1 MKTISKLKSVLVLMV
16 FAAAIFSCSDS
27 NETDYT
33 GVNSIYVKT
42 SEAPVMIASDSTP
55 LKGSLTFTRAYD
67 QPVALEMTVKYQ
79 TEGVKDL
86 VTIRP
91 AVVTLPAGSRSV
103 DFEVVSNKKEISEA
117 VLIEIS
123 VKEPLP
129 QNDMQ
134 VKETLRVNVKPYLTA
149 EDLTMEQQALL
160 EGYKNKGVDLTKW
173 IGVIPVK
180 VTVDVPPTEGLASL
194 VDGMK
199 KTYESKSVITLS
211 EYATVDQPILKITEN
226 PMGLTEFLYDIL
238 RKETVCNLSL
248 IHI

>member
-134 VKETLRVNVKPYLTA
+134 VKETLRVNVKPYLTC
-149 EDLTMEQQALL
+149 LL
-160 EGYKNKGVDLTKW
+160 YTSPSPRDRG
-173 IGVIPVK
+173 
-180 VTVDVPPTEGLASL
+180 
-194 VDGMK
+194 
-199 KTYESKSVITLS
+199 
-211 EYATVDQPILKITEN
+211 
-226 PMGLTEFLYDIL
+226 
-238 RKETVCNLSL
+238 
-248 IHI
+248 

>member
-173 IGVIPVK
+173 MKDFRLTDWLPTTKKEMELRGRDY
-180 VTVDVPPTEGLASL
+180 VDVILFSGDAYVDHPSFRRGCHRARFGSRRLPGGDCSPTGPA
-194 VDGMK
+194 
-199 KTYESKSVITLS
+199 
-211 EYATVDQPILKITEN
+211 
-226 PMGLTEFLYDIL
+226 
-238 RKETVCNLSL
+238 R
-248 IHI
+248 

>member
-1 MKTISKLKSVLVLMV
+1 MNHIKTKIMKTISKLKSVLVLMV

-149 EDLTMEQQALL
+149 EDLPIEQQALL
-160 EGYKNKGVDLTKW
+160 
-173 IGVIPVK
+173 
-180 VTVDVPPTEGLASL
+180 
-194 VDGMK
+194 
-199 KTYESKSVITLS
+199 
-211 EYATVDQPILKITEN
+211 
-226 PMGLTEFLYDIL
+226 
-238 RKETVCNLSL
+238 
-248 IHI
+248 